1 MYDKQREEINQRQNK
16 FLLQNWERLKA
27 QENEIIEP
35 IKKKWK
41 KTNISVIETAR
52 RLYDSGKTHKE
63 ISLLLGVSISTAGR
77 FVRLKDHDQRRKH

>member
-1 MYDKQREEINQRQNK
+1 MYEKEREQVNQRANHWLLNNYDKI
-16 FLLQNWERLKA
+16 KA
-27 QENEIIEP
+27 QENEISQP
-35 IKKKWK
+35 IKKTWK
-41 KTNISVIETAR
+41 RTNISVIETAR